1 LNETEAPKGLLMVL
15 GPAKGSGQGE
25 PDGSLTATDSDRP
38 GRMDT
43 RRFAWLR
50 PKILT
55 RYLLKLHSAPFLFA
69 TVALTA
75 LMLLN
80 EVAKRFGDLVGKGLR
95 WTVIAEV
102 FLLSIPFILAMTLPM
117 AVLVAVLYTFNR
129 LASDHEIAAM
139 KASGVSLTRLLLPLC
154 LVAVILAGGMVW
166 LNNTVLPESNHRLQ
180 VLITSIARKK
190 PTFVLRERAINE
202 VIPGRLFL
210 RVARIDR
217 DRSTLTDVVLYD
229 GRDRTKPRL
238 IYADSGS
245 MAYNAAQTD
254 LYLTLFSG
262 VTHSREQDKE
272 NEYQRLYFDKLIMRV
287 SDVSNEL
294 KLDDVGRSD
303 REMSIALMQVEAR
316 SGRHIVATA
325 ADESAAYAAAL
336 VEVLLGAEA
345 APELVGAALDD
356 SAEVKGETSEA
367 LRRAE
372 SALSAQDPINQF
384 QAFIIQMRTGHERE
398 GRFLVEIHKKFSIP
412 ATCIVFVLIGAP
424 IAVRHPRGGIGMVV
438 AVSFGVFS
446 AYYVA
451 LIAGEELADR
461 LILSPFW
468 AMWAP
473 NVLFGL
479 AGLVAAW
486 RAIHLER

>member
-1 LNETEAPKGLLMVL
+1 MVA
-15 GPAKGSGQGE
+15 GPAETSGLSE
-25 PDGSLTATDSDRP
+25 PPGSLAAIDSDRP
-38 GRMDT
+38 GRMDA
-43 RRFAWLR
+43 RRFTRLR
-50 PKILT
+50 PRILT
-55 RYLLKLHSAPFLFA
+55 RYILRLHTAPFLFA
-69 TVALTA
+69 AVALTTV
-75 LMLLN
+75 MLLN
-80 EVAKRFGDLVGKGLR
+80 EVAKRFGDLVGKGLQ
-95 WTVIAEV
+95 WTVIAQV
-102 FLLSIPFILAMTLPM
+102 FLLSVPFILAMTLPM

-129 LASDHEIAAM
+129 LASDHEITAM
-139 KASGVSLTRLLLPLC
+139 KASGVSMTRLLLPLC
-154 LVAVILAGGMVW
+154 LAAVILAGGMVW

-202 VIPGRLFL
+202 VIAGKLFL

-217 DRSTLTDVVLYD
+217 DRSTLADVVLYD

-262 VTHSREQDKE
+262 VTHAREQDKE
-272 NEYQRLYFDKLIMRV
+272 NEYQRLYFEKMIMRV

-294 KLDDVGRSD
+294 ELDDVGRSD

-325 ADESAAYAAAL
+325 AEESAAYAAAL

-345 APELVGAALDD
+345 PSELVGTAADD
-356 SAEVKGETSEA
+356 SAEVEGATSDA

-372 SALSAQDPINQF
+372 SLLSARDPVNQF
-384 QAFIIQMRTGHERE
+384 QAFIVQTRTGRERE
-398 GRFLVEIHKKFSIP
+398 GRFLVEIYKKFSIP
-412 ATCIVFVLIGAP
+412 AATIVFVLIGAP

-438 AVSFGVFS
+438 AVSFAVFS